1 MSLGSALNAS
11 VSGLRGQSAA
21 IAAVSENIANAST
34 TAYKKRTISFESL
47 VTSSNAASSL
57 NQVGG
62 GVKFETGQ
70 NLTEQGLIQN
80 TGIATNIAVNG
91 QGFFTVTDDPLN
103 QPSGFT
109 YTRNGDF
116 STDQNGLLINNE
128 GMILLGQRTDIDGV
142 VISADASNLN
152 SLEPIDL
159 DTISGTA
166 GVTTQAEMDIN
177 LPSDSPLWAVVGDPE
192 YITAMEIFDGQGN
205 SLSFEQTWRK
215 TGPNTWAVD
224 YTNPFRTNDTTKTP
238 VGVLDLDGA
247 AAGVQTA
254 LEITFNGDG
263 SIDQI
268 ATGTWTGT
276 AFDGT
281 GGSPAADA
289 LPFDISIAPNTPP
302 FLDTGADPM
311 TFELDLGTHNLFD
324 GLTQFASSSN
334 VPSLDVDTIE
344 QDGVRFGQ
352 FSGVEINSDGLITAL
367 FDNGV
372 RRPIFQIPLATF
384 PNPEGLTNIRG
395 TIYDEN
401 ETAGNLSLNLPTQ
414 GNAGNI
420 EATSLEQST
429 VDSSDE
435 FNKMIVAQQAYS
447 SAAQVLSTVDD
458 MFETLIGAVR

>member
-21 IAAVSENIANAST
+21 LAAVSENIANAST

-47 VTSSNAASSL
+47 VTGASAASSV

-62 GVKFETGQ
+62 GVTYETGQ
-70 NLTEQGLIQN
+70 YVSEQGLIQN
-80 TGIATNIAVNG
+80 TGISSNIAING
-91 QGFFTVTDDPLN
+91 NGFFVVTDDPTN

-116 STDQNGLLINNE
+116 STDENGLLINNE
-128 GMILLGQRTDIDGV
+128 GMILLGQRTNIEGV
-142 VISADASNLN
+142 VTAASASDLN
-152 SLEPIDL
+152 SLEPLDL
-159 DTISGTA
+159 NTISGTA
-166 GVTTQAEMDIN
+166 GVTTEAEMDIN
-177 LPSDSPLWAVVGDPE
+177 LPSNSGIYSGVGDPE

-205 SLSFEQTWRK
+205 SLTFEQTWRK
-215 TGPNTWAVD
+215 TGANQWVVE
-224 YTNPFRTNDTTKTP
+224 YTDPYRTSDPSKTP
-238 VGVLDLDGA
+238 VGTTDLDTV
-247 AAGVQTA
+247 AGGTQTA

-268 ATGTWTGT
+268 ATGNWTGA

-281 GGSPAADA
+281 GGTPASDA
-289 LPFDISIAPNTPP
+289 QPFNVNLSG
-302 FLDTGADPM
+302 LGTGANDM

-334 VPSLDVDTIE
+334 PPSLDIDTIE

-352 FSGVEINSDGLITAL
+352 FAGVEINNEGLVTAL

-384 PNPEGLTNIRG
+384 PNPEGLTNVRG
-395 TIYDEN
+395 TVYDEN
-401 ETAGNLSLNLPTQ
+401 ENAGNYNLRLPSE

-420 EATSLEQST
+420 EATSLELST
-429 VDSSDE
+429 VDTSEE

-447 SAAQVLSTVDD
+447 SAAQVLSTVDE
-458 MFETLIGAVR
+458 MFDTLIGAVR